1 MSNQVDPG
9 HEPQPLP
16 EQYSAAQ
23 TPPQPY
29 APTHSY
35 EPAQTYAPT
44 QPFAPIPEATSVP
57 AAQYVPLQAPST
69 TLAYTNTFALVS
81 IITAFISPIAAVV
94 FGHLA
99 LGQIKRNGDAGRGLA
114 LTGLIIG
121 YSYFAFIALFI
132 IFYLSIIGLM
142 FASMGALMSG
152 ANDFSSF

>member
-1 MSNQVDPG
+1 M
-9 HEPQPLP
+9 
-16 EQYSAAQ
+16 
-23 TPPQPY
+23 
-29 APTHSY
+29 
-35 EPAQTYAPT
+35 
-44 QPFAPIPEATSVP
+44 P
-57 AAQYVPLQAPST
+57 AAQYVPQQAPPT
-69 TLAYTNTFALVS
+69 TLAYTNTFALIS

-142 FASMGALMSG
+142 FASMGALNASR
-152 ANDFSSF
+152 DFSNL